1 MPPRPRGSRIWYTPN
16 VEPETSVTS
25 RLSRG
30 RAKQRM
36 IASAP
41 GPGERGSP
49 YQRRGKRDANV
60 SNGLRS
66 ALEKGGVMTRTSW
79 MLSVLAAT
87 VLAVPASAQTSV
99 DRTVPFEL
107 DKWFEPDV
115 KEGPVTL
122 HRIPL
127 ERGGG
132 GLKAHVTGGET
143 EYRVPVKVEI
153 EYSNAAS
160 SDWRGVFR
168 ISWVDESGE
177 TIDGYNGSHE
187 LEEK

>member
-1 MPPRPRGSRIWYTPN
+1 
-16 VEPETSVTS
+16 
-25 RLSRG
+25 
-30 RAKQRM
+30 
-36 IASAP
+36 
-41 GPGERGSP
+41 
-49 YQRRGKRDANV
+49 
-60 SNGLRS
+60 
-66 ALEKGGVMTRTSW
+66 MTRTSW

-107 DKWFEPDV
+107 EKWFELNV
-115 KEGPVTL
+115 KEGPITL
-122 HRIPL
+122 HRIRL
-127 ERGGG
+127 ERVGA
-132 GLKAHVTGGET
+132 GLKARVTGGED
-143 EYRVPVKVEI
+143 EYRVAVKVEL

-187 LEEK
+187 LEEKKDFNRTGGTVTTLRYGLARARKLRLLLNVKPD